1 MTAGSARPGLHLL
14 LVDDHTTVRAGLKH
28 ILTRGDADW
37 TVAEASSGFGALE
50 ALRRERFD
58 LAIVDLSMPGMNGL
72 DLIARVRA
80 EFGQLPLL
88 VLTMHA
94 EDAYALRAFKA
105 GANGYLTKD
114 SAADE
119 LIQAV
124 LKVAGGGAYVSA
136 ALAER
141 VVMQLN
147 RPADEP
153 PHACLTAREFE
164 VLQRLVAGHRPI
176 DIGRALHL
184 SHKTIS
190 SHKTRIM
197 AKLKLDSTA
206 ALIRYGLTHGLH
218 ADVLPGDVAD
228 RPAGWTTDSGLGE
241 LP

>member
-1 MTAGSARPGLHLL
+1 MTLESARQGRHLL
-14 LVDDHTTVRAGLKH
+14 LVDDHTTVRKGLKH
-28 ILTRGDADW
+28 ILADGDAGW
-37 TVAEASSGFGALE
+37 TVAEASSGFGAIE
-50 ALRRERFD
+50 ALRHAHFD

-72 DLIARVRA
+72 ELIARVRA
-80 EFGQLPLL
+80 EFAQLPLL

-114 SAADE
+114 SATDE

-124 LKVAGGGAYVSA
+124 RKVADGGVYVSA

-153 PHACLTAREFE
+153 PHACLTAREFD
-164 VLQRLVAGHRPI
+164 VLQRLVAGHRAV
-176 DIGRALHL
+176 DIARALHL

-190 SHKTRIM
+190 THKTRIM
-197 AKLKLDSTA
+197 AKLNLDGTA
-206 ALIRYGLTHGLH
+206 ALIRYGLTHGLC
-218 ADVLPGDVAD
+218 ADALPGDGAE

-241 LP
+241 LR

>member
-1 MTAGSARPGLHLL
+1 MTLVSTPQGLHLL
-14 LVDDHTTVRAGLKH
+14 LVDDHTTVREGLKH
-28 ILTRGDADW
+28 ILTCSDAGW
-37 TVAEASSGFGALE
+37 TVAEASSGFGALD
-50 ALRRERFD
+50 ALRRARFD

-80 EFGQLPLL
+80 EFAQLPLL

-124 LKVAGGGAYVSA
+124 HKVASGGAYVSA

-147 RPADEP
+147 KPADEP
-153 PHACLTAREFE
+153 PHARLTTREFDI
-164 VLQRLVAGHRPI
+164 LQRLIAGQRAT
-176 DIGRALHL
+176 DIARALHL

-190 SHKTRIM
+190 THKTRIM
-197 AKLKLDSTA
+197 AKLSLDNTA

-218 ADVLPGDVAD
+218 ADALPGDGAE
-228 RPAGWTTDSGLGE
+228 RPAGWSTDSGLGE
-241 LP
+241 LF